1 MTTLKYI
8 RFLSLLENGSENTK
22 IIRLWA
28 LRLNDE
34 LVDTYLNN
42 PSIENTEFLR
52 SMALQ
57 NILDEKFLKE
67 SLIFINTII
76 GNPKLAKLLKI
87 LSLYPNCDIL
97 PIVKKLLKIEDY
109 KLEAILSLFKI
120 KPLKT
125 SILTWANEIINTTS
139 KTKAEAII
147 TIYSSRTPLGDDIYE
162 YFLTKLK
169 AASTKETIE
178 NILIEYH
185 TYVNDIIKRNAEI
198 FSLSPE
204 ELIKSLELCP
214 DLLSKNI
221 SLETLEIAISRHLKR
236 QSKTLNS

>member
-97 PIVKKLLKIEDY
+97 PIVKKL
-109 KLEAILSLFKI
+109 
-120 KPLKT
+120 
-125 SILTWANEIINTTS
+125 
-139 KTKAEAII
+139 
-147 TIYSSRTPLGDDIYE
+147 
-162 YFLTKLK
+162 
-169 AASTKETIE
+169 
-178 NILIEYH
+178 
-185 TYVNDIIKRNAEI
+185 
-198 FSLSPE
+198 
-204 ELIKSLELCP
+204 
-214 DLLSKNI
+214 
-221 SLETLEIAISRHLKR
+221 
-236 QSKTLNS
+236 

>member
-42 PSIENTEFLR
+42 HSIENTEFLR

-57 NILDEKFLKE
+57 NILDEKFLKKF
-67 SLIFINTII
+67 LIFINTII

-169 AASTKETIE
+169 AAST
-178 NILIEYH
+178 
-185 TYVNDIIKRNAEI
+185 DR
-198 FSLSPE
+198 
-204 ELIKSLELCP
+204 KSVV
-214 DLLSKNI
+214 
-221 SLETLEIAISRHLKR
+221 
-236 QSKTLNS
+236 